1 MTDPLAALRERFRAR
16 VADDRAQLETLAA
29 KDMQGDE
36 LRNLVHNLAGTAGM
50 FGFLEVSA
58 AAGEIDDQLAAG
70 LATNAA
76 SLDRLR
82 ASMDAVGASRHD
94 DAPGESAVDQT

>member
-16 VADDRAQLETLAA
+16 VADDLAQLETLVA
-29 KDMQGDE
+29 KGMQGDE

-50 FGFLEVSA
+50 FGFPDVSA

-70 LATNAA
+70 LATSAA

-94 DAPGESAVDQT
+94 DASGEAALDQT

>member
-16 VADDRAQLETLAA
+16 VADDRARLETLAA
-29 KDMQGDE
+29 KGMQGDE
-36 LRNLVHNLAGTAGM
+36 LRDLVHNLAGTAGM
-50 FGFLEVSA
+50 FGFPDVSA

-70 LATNAA
+70 LATNAT

-82 ASMDAVGASRHD
+82 ASLDAVGASRQN
-94 DAPGESAVDQT
+94 DAPGEAAVDQT

>member
-1 MTDPLAALRERFRAR
+1 MSRR
-16 VADDRAQLETLAA
+16 
-29 KDMQGDE
+29 GDQIITQIFKIPH
-36 LRNLVHNLAGTAGM
+36 LRNIYTKIGM
-50 FGFLEVSA
+50 FGFPDVSA

-70 LATNAA
+70 RAINAA

-94 DAPGESAVDQT
+94 DAPGEAAVDQT